1 MYLVVALVYLAIC
14 STASQAVPCCASAR
28 CAPCGHDRETVHAPP
43 RDAPRNRL
51 SRRPAPIGRMLAIV
65 ELVAVTGTISVA
77 QVVETLGIPRPT
89 AHRMVAM
96 LEAVG
101 YLQKLPGRTGY
112 GPAPKL
118 VSLASDIMASTVV
131 YSALN
136 TTPRTRRAHRRD
148 VQPGDAVGRR
158 RRVHRQR
165 VRRLAADRSSSRP
178 GRRRRSTARRAAD
191 HLLANLSDERLET
204 FLASGPWQ
212 PVTPQTLTRPAQAAR
227 GAEGISVSRA
237 TPSTIPSS
245 SSAWSGR
252 GPPSA
257 TPRTGSSRP

>member
-1 MYLVVALVYLAIC
+1 M
-14 STASQAVPCCASAR
+14 PPAR
-28 CAPCGHDRETVHAPP
+28 RPGVTVSP
-43 RDAPRNRL
+43 DV
-51 SRRPAPIGRMLAIV
+51 PAPIGRMLAIV

-131 YSALN
+131 YLALN
-136 TTPRTRRAHRRD
+136 TTLTE
-148 VQPGDAVGRR
+148 
-158 RRVHRQR
+158 
-165 VRRLAADRSSSRP
+165 LAARIGETCSLAMLSGGDVEYIASAFGGSPLTLQFQAGQKTPIHCTSS
-178 GRRRRSTARRAAD
+178 GRIF
-191 HLLANLSDERLET
+191 LANLSDERLET

-212 PVTPQTLTRPAQAAR
+212 PVTPQTLTDPRKLREELKVIREQGYALNDSEFIVGVVGAAVPVRNTEDRVLAALTVSAPKSRMPLDKLKTFIPAMKSAAAR
-227 GAEGISVSRA
+227 IARSL
-237 TPSTIPSS
+237 
-245 SSAWSGR
+245 
-252 GPPSA
+252 
-257 TPRTGSSRP
+257 